1 MMSVLPIIKIGHPT
15 LRKVA
20 KSVDSFDIKLQKF
33 VGDMIETMKVNEGI
47 GLAAPQ
53 VNVLERI
60 FVIDKKLIKEE
71 WEAEA
76 YINPELLAVEGA
88 ELLEEGCLSIPDIR
102 EEVERAL
109 KIQVKYQNLEGKEI
123 FEELE
128 GLHARVFLHELDH
141 LEGILFID
149 RISNIK
155 RKLIE
160 PQIKEIKEANLN
172 Y

>member
-1 MMSVLPIIKIGHPT
+1 MSVLPIIKIGHPT

-20 KSVDSFDIKLQKF
+20 KSVDNFDANLQKF
-33 VGDMIETMKVNEGI
+33 ADDMIETMKVNEGI

-60 FVIDKKLIKEE
+60 FVIDKKLINEE

-76 YINPELLAVEGA
+76 YVNPEILAVDGA
-88 ELLEEGCLSIPDIR
+88 EQLEEGCLD
-102 EEVERAL
+102 
-109 KIQVKYQNLEGKEI
+109 
-123 FEELE
+123 ELE

-141 LEGILFID
+141 LEGVLFID
-149 RISNIK
+149 RIASIK

-160 PQIKEIKEANLN
+160 PQIKEIEEAYL